1 MKTIFIIIF
10 SIFISSCNKAEV
22 KTIKSKTTEEIK
34 LPPPQIRIDENSLVG
49 FACYS
54 SGRKSDPVK
63 VVSNILENK
72 KFEDLKKK
80 LFSNKTA
87 EKYLATYSTI
97 KLYEK
102 RVIQLSAT
110 ELNQIKLNKLS
121 DEKINFCGGCT
132 ERENYSLK
140 KLFSSKSSFENE
152 VENWFNKTQK

>member
-34 LPPPQIRIDENSLVG
+34 LPPPQIKIDENSLVG

-140 KLFSSKSSFENE
+140 ELFSSKSSFENE